1 MKIRT
6 ALRGTVALLLIFSII
21 STVVVFYQL
30 DKMQQDG
37 TVINTAGVVR
47 GATQRLIKLEMAQQ
61 PNDELINNLDNIIQ
75 GLIDGNENLGLP
87 QAKDQDFINAMNK
100 VNGQWQSLKNTI
112 MSARQT
118 GDYSALI
125 EESEEYFAT
134 TNEAVAVAEAYS
146 AGKVM
151 SLKIFQVLL
160 LLFNF
165 ILLLT
170 IWLNSDLRISRPISR
185 LIAIVEKLDVTS
197 DIPDDFMNRKDE
209 IGGLSRAFQKVI
221 NDIRKLIDE
230 LALSSEKLAESS
242 VFMKNISKESSD
254 SAMEIA
260 RTMESI
266 AHGASEQAVEIEKG
280 VEEMDVLGQ
289 LVEENQKQVEELR
302 HATNR
307 VNELKNEGTMILA
320 DLIQKTQ
327 QNGLTAKEVQGTI
340 LETNESAKNIVEA
353 SLKIREIANQTNLL
367 ALNAAI
373 EAARAGE
380 QGRGFAVV
388 ADEIRK
394 LAEESNRFTT
404 EIESITTTLTLKT
417 GEAVEKMK
425 EMDSVVRIQ
434 SESVAE
440 TDAKFTGIAEDI
452 DRIKGFIEVIN
463 DSTMEIANK
472 NNMIMDMIQNL
483 SAIAEESA
491 AGTEEVSASIQEQT
505 AAMDQIAQ
513 GSQDLAELA
522 VKLEESMEAFKK
534 KN

>member
-1 MKIRT
+1 MTIRT
-6 ALRGTVALLLIFSII
+6 ALRVVVALLLIFSIT

-37 TVINTAGVVR
+37 AVINTAGVVR
-47 GATQRLIKLEMAQQ
+47 GATQRLIKLEMALQ
-61 PNDELINNLDNIIQ
+61 PNDDLIHTLDNIIQ
-75 GLIDGNENLGLP
+75 GLVDGDESLGLP
-87 QAKDQDFINAMNK
+87 KANDHDFINAVNK
-100 VNGQWQSLKNTI
+100 VDDQWQSLKNTI
-112 MSARQT
+112 MNARQS
-118 GDYSALI
+118 GDFSSLI
-125 EESEEYFAT
+125 TESEKYFTT
-134 TNEAVAVAEAYS
+134 TNEAVAVAEVYS
-146 AGKVM
+146 AEKVKA
-151 SLKIFQVLL
+151 LKTFQVVL

-165 ILLLT
+165 ILLLS
-170 IWLNSDLRISRPISR
+170 IWLNSSIRISKPIYQ

-221 NDIRKLIDE
+221 NDIRTLVDD
-230 LALSSEKLAESS
+230 LAVSSEKLAESS
-242 VFMKNISKESSD
+242 VFIKNISQESSD

-280 VEEMDVLGQ
+280 VEEMDILGQ
-289 LVEENQKQVEELR
+289 LVEKNQSQVAELR
-302 HATNR
+302 LATNR

-320 DLIQKTQ
+320 DLIQKTE
-327 QNGLTAKEVQGTI
+327 QNGTTAQEVQDTI

-353 SLKIREIANQTNLL
+353 SLKIKEIANQTNLL

-388 ADEIRK
+388 AEEIRK
-394 LAEESNRFTT
+394 LAEESNRFTS
-404 EIESITTTLTLKT
+404 EIEKITTILTLKT
-417 GEAVEKMK
+417 GEAVIKMQ

-434 SESVAE
+434 SESVSA

-463 DSTMEIANK
+463 DSSTEISNK
-472 NNMIMDMIQNL
+472 NSMIMNMIQSL

-491 AGTEEVSASIQEQT
+491 AGTQEVSASVEEQT

-522 VKLEESMEAFKK
+522 IKLEESMEGFRK
-534 KN
+534 

>member
-289 LVEENQKQVEELR
+289 LVEENQKQV
-302 HATNR
+302 
-307 VNELKNEGTMILA
+307 
-320 DLIQKTQ
+320 
-327 QNGLTAKEVQGTI
+327 
-340 LETNESAKNIVEA
+340 
-353 SLKIREIANQTNLL
+353 
-367 ALNAAI
+367 
-373 EAARAGE
+373 
-380 QGRGFAVV
+380 
-388 ADEIRK
+388 
-394 LAEESNRFTT
+394 
-404 EIESITTTLTLKT
+404 
-417 GEAVEKMK
+417 
-425 EMDSVVRIQ
+425 
-434 SESVAE
+434 
-440 TDAKFTGIAEDI
+440 
-452 DRIKGFIEVIN
+452 
-463 DSTMEIANK
+463 
-472 NNMIMDMIQNL
+472 
-483 SAIAEESA
+483 
-491 AGTEEVSASIQEQT
+491 
-505 AAMDQIAQ
+505 
-513 GSQDLAELA
+513 
-522 VKLEESMEAFKK
+522 
-534 KN
+534 